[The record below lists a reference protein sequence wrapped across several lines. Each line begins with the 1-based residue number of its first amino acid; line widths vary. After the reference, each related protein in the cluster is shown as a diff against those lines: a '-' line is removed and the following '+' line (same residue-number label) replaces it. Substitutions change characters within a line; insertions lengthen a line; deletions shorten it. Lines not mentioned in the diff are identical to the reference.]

1 MEEGRIDLGCVNTT
15 RRQHW
20 LTDHEALG
28 SSFPF
33 VERLL
38 PSRQVSCSSSQQFCR
53 LFFTLF
59 FFSFVYP
66 SVAVAVIVN
75 T

>member
-1 MEEGRIDLGCVNTT
+1 MEEGRIGLGCVNTT

-59 FFSFVYP
+59 FFLSFTP
-66 SVAVAVIVN
+66 VAVAVIVN

>member
-59 FFSFVYP
+59 FFLSFTP
-66 SVAVAVIVN
+66 VAVAVIVN